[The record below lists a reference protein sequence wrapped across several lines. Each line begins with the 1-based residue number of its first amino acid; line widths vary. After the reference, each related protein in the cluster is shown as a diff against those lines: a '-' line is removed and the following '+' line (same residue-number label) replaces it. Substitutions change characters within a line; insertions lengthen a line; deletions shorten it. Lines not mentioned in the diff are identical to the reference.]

1 MPVINVIGTA
11 ASLTW
16 EGKAIRFWETYEFKG
31 EKKFR
36 VWTAWGTNQ
45 VFDFAEGD
53 TISVEGDLSTKVG
66 TYIPKDASGEKTVVE
81 HSLNNITVKL
91 LAKAEKREERETPAV
106 DEELP
111 F

>member
-1 MPVINVIGTA
+1 MPIINVIGTVA
-11 ASLTW
+11 NLTW

-31 EKKFR
+31 EPKYR

-66 TYIPKDASGEKTVVE
+66 TYIPKDASGEKSVVE
-81 HSLNNITVKL
+81 HSLNNINVKL
-91 LAKAEKREERETPAV
+91 LAKAEKREERAV
-106 DEELP
+106 DEDLP